1 MPQRRLSLVHELLEL
16 QVVDRGARP
25 VGRVD
30 DIELGD
36 DGSTVLA
43 LLIGGEALARRFR
56 GPIARLWAGTYRR
69 VQDDRRRTA
78 VRISP
83 SDVLRV
89 DSRVDLVAERD
100 TLGVG
105 RVDDWLNTH
114 VVEQMPG
121 NDYAPE

>member
-16 QVVDRGARP
+16 QVVDPEARP

-56 GPIARLWAGTYRR
+56 GPIGRLWAGTYRR
-69 VQDDRRRTA
+69 VHDDRRRTT

-83 SDVLRV
+83 SDILRV

-105 RVDDWLNTH
+105 RIDDWLNTH
-114 VVEQMPG
+114 VLEQIPG
-121 NDYAPE
+121 NDHAPE